1 MAITTRQNS
10 LLVAEDWKKIYQ
22 TFKEADFQSYDFE
35 TLRKSMVDYLRLYYP
50 EDFNDFIESSEFI
63 ALIDLIAFLGQG
75 LAFRG
80 DLNARENFIDTA
92 ERRESILKLAKLIN
106 YSPKRNITAS
116 GLLKVMSVRTT
127 EPVFDSDGINL
138 SGVTVNWNDRTNENW
153 QEQYLTVLNSSLS
166 TSQRIGKPGNSKT
179 INGIKTDE
187 YEVNLAVTQSPPV
200 FPFSKSVEGYDLPF
214 EVVSATSL
222 SSTNLY
228 ESPPKPASKFNLI
241 GRNDGFGNNSANT
254 GYFLHFKQGSLSS
267 QDFTLEET
275 IPNRVINVDISGI
288 NNTDVWVYRLDS
300 NGNPYELWT
309 AVPALVGT
317 NIAYNNLNQTNRKIY
332 QIVTKT
338 NDQIDLVFG
347 DGVFAEIPQGTFRI
361 YYRTSAGLTYKISP
375 DEMQGIQVS
384 MNYNSKNS
392 RTETLTMTVMLQST
406 ITNASARETIEEI
419 RQKAPQQ
426 YYTQNRI
433 VTGEDYNIFPF
444 TAFSNIVKVKA
455 VNRTSSGISRYLDVI
470 DSTGKYSSTN
480 IYGQDGWFYSENLID
495 NFTFSFDST
504 NDVINVIREDITD
517 ILQSK
522 EVLNFYYEKFTRY
535 TSADFY
541 WHQSSVGTNLTTG
554 YFTNVGGD
562 PQQIGGYVGSDR
574 KYILPGALIKVSAGA
589 GKYFDAGNYLKTGTP
604 SKEGERTEFF
614 ASVKSVITDGTN
626 QGLGDLTDGTGPVSL
641 NDIVPTGA
649 VISEIVAPFASILGT
664 SIEQSILENVALYR
678 NFGLRFDQ
686 ETQTYLIINAE
697 DLDTVGDFGLDN
709 AGDITGSAL
718 DASWLIRF
726 QTDGELYTVYSRS
739 FNFVFESKKETRF
752 YFDPDIRVFDP
763 STGKLITDYVKILK
777 INSKPDSAD
786 ALGQD
791 YVMQIHN
798 VFTESD
804 GYEDTTK
811 IKVTFP
817 DSDQDGVPDN
827 IDIFTKVVD
836 PTVNPTDKFVFF
848 ESITDVDGYVRN
860 EPLQTT
866 IFNTDYATLA
876 ALDAVKNNFNNGQLF
891 FATTSELFYRLDIS
905 GSVRTLTN
913 VTNYTF
919 KVGKGSLYFQYRHN
933 SPNNRRIDP
942 SPSNIVD
949 LYVLT
954 KTYDADYRAWVEDTT
969 GKIAKPSAPTAG
981 ELLTEFGSL
990 DSYKP
995 ISDAILFSNATFKP
1009 LFGAKA
1015 DANLRATF
1023 KVVKNQTST
1032 VSDSEIKSRM
1042 ISAINTFFGLS
1053 NWDFGDTFYFSELS
1067 TYLHTALSPQVASIV
1082 LVPTG
1087 TGQVFGDLYQVDCN
1101 PDEIFISA
1109 ATVNDITI
1117 IPAVT
1122 ASQLN
1127 QI

>member
-92 ERRESILKLAKLIN
+92 ERRESILRLAKLIN
-106 YSPKRNITAS
+106 YTPKRNIAAS
-116 GLLKVMSVRTT
+116 GLLKILSVRTT
-127 EPVFDSDGINL
+127 EPVVDSNGLNL

-153 QEQYLTVLNSSLS
+153 QEQYLTVVNAALASA
-166 TSQRIGKPGNSKT
+166 QRIGRPGNST
-179 INGIKTDE
+179 RINGVKTDE
-187 YEVNLAVTQSPPV
+187 YEVNLSQTQTPPV
-200 FPFSKSVEGYDLPF
+200 FPFNKLVDGNDLPF
-214 EVVSATSL
+214 EIAGATSIG
-222 SSTNLY
+222 SSNLY
-228 ESPPKPASKFNLI
+228 ESPPKPSSSFNII
-241 GRNDGFGNNSANT
+241 GRNDGLGNNSANT
-254 GYFLHFKQGSLSS
+254 GFFLYFKQGSLGF
-267 QDFTLEET
+267 QDFTLDET
-275 IPNRVINVDISGI
+275 IPNRVVSIDISGI
-288 NNTDVWVYRLDS
+288 NNTDVWIYKLDT
-300 NGNPYELWT
+300 NGTPYETWT
-309 AVPALVGT
+309 AVPAITGT

-332 QIVTKT
+332 QIITKT
-338 NDQIDLVFG
+338 NDQLDLVFG

-361 YYRTSAGLTYKISP
+361 YYRTSAGLSYKISP
-375 DEMQGIQVS
+375 DEMQGVQVT
-384 MNYNSKNS
+384 MNYTSKTS
-392 RTETLTMTVMLQST
+392 RTETLTLSVSLQGTV
-406 ITNASARETIEEI
+406 TNASARETLEEI
-419 RQKAPQQ
+419 KQKAPQQ

-480 IYGQDGWFYSENLID
+480 IYGEDGWFYSDELIEN
-495 NFTFSFDST
+495 FSFSFANT
-504 NDVINVIREDITD
+504 NDIINIIRVDVANK
-517 ILQSK
+517 LQSK
-522 EVLNFYYEKFTRY
+522 EMSNFYYEKFTRY
-535 TSADFY
+535 TSSDFY

-554 YFTNVGGD
+554 YFTNGSGD
-562 PQQIGGYVGSDR
+562 PQQIGGYVGSTR
-574 KYILPGALIKVSAGA
+574 QYISPGSLIKFSAPS

-604 SKEGERTEFF
+604 SKPGERTEFF
-614 ASVKSVITDGTN
+614 ASIKSVVTDGTN
-626 QGLGDLTDGTGPVSL
+626 QGAGDFADGTGPVSL
-641 NDIVPTGA
+641 NNIVPTDA
-649 VISEIVAPFASILGT
+649 IVSQILAPFSTVLGST
-664 SIEQSILENVALYR
+664 LEQSILENISLYR
-678 NFGLRFDQ
+678 DFGLRYDQ
-686 ETQTYLIINAE
+686 ETLSYVIIAAA
-697 DLDTVGDFGLDN
+697 DLDTTSDFSLTN
-709 AGDITGSAL
+709 AGDDTGAAL
-718 DASWLIRF
+718 DASWLVRF
-726 QTDGELYTVYSRS
+726 ETDGEVYNVYNRS
-739 FNFVFESKKETRF
+739 FNFIFESKIETRF

-763 STGKLITDYVKILK
+763 STGKLITDHVKILK

-786 ALGQD
+786 ALGLD
-791 YVMQIHN
+791 YTMEIHN
-798 VFTESD
+798 VFTEAD

-811 IKVTFP
+811 IKVAFP
-817 DSDQDGVPDN
+817 DSDQDGVPD
-827 IDIFTKVVD
+827 DVDVFAKVVD
-836 PTVNPTDKFVFF
+836 PTVDPTNKFVFF
-848 ESITDVDGYVRN
+848 VSTTDVDGYVRY
-860 EPLQTT
+860 EPVDTST
-866 IFNTDYATLA
+866 INTDYATYA
-876 ALDAVKNNFNNGQLF
+876 ALFPERTLYNAGQLF
-891 FATTSELFYRLDIS
+891 FVTTEEKFYRLDVT
-905 GSVRTLTN
+905 GAVRTLTELS
-913 VTNYTF
+913 NYTF

-954 KTYDADYRAWVEDTT
+954 KTYDEDYRAWITDTT
-969 GKIAKPSAPTAG
+969 GKIAEPTAPTDE
-981 ELLTEFGSL
+981 ELRTEFGSL
-990 DSYKP
+990 ENYKP

-1009 LFGAKA
+1009 LFGSKA
-1015 DANLRATF
+1015 ASGLRATF

-1032 VSDSEIKSRM
+1032 VSDSEIKSKM
-1042 ISAINTFFGLS
+1042 ISAINTFFELN

-1087 TGQVFGDLYQVDCN
+1087 TGQTFGDLYQVDCN
-1101 PDEIFISA
+1101 PNEIFISA
-1109 ATVNDITI
+1109 ATVDDITI